1 MGRLA
6 LLELLESVVVVEV
19 LAVLSSRQLDQHL
32 TFISLVAAEQ
42 AQAAVVREPF
52 WTNQLGLLVL
62 AETQAQLLAQAA
74 VAAAVRLF

>member
-1 MGRLA
+1 LGRLA

-42 AQAAVVREPF
+42 AQAAVAREPF

>member
-1 MGRLA
+1 LGRLA

>member
-32 TFISLVAAEQ
+32 TFISLIAAEQ
-42 AQAAVVREPF
+42 AQAAVAREPF

-62 AETQAQLLAQAA
+62 AETLAQLLAQEAAA
-74 VAAAVRLF
+74 VAVRLF